1 MSLPG
6 KEAKMEC
13 WTCKS
18 NSGEKRISPGP
29 TIYEGKYWLVEH
41 AYPVKVVGWLV
52 VVLKRHAEALHELT
66 AEEFAE
72 LGQIQVKLVK
82 VLFEELHC
90 EKEYVS
96 CYAEMEHF
104 RHIHFH
110 VFAKTADLPDE
121 LKGGKSFALLKV
133 TVEEAISANEIIEFC
148 QLLKERMH
156 REESTVA
163 IV

>member
-1 MSLPG
+1 
-6 KEAKMEC
+6 MEC

-29 TIYEGKYWLVEH
+29 TIYEGNYWLVEH

-52 VVLKRHAEALHELT
+52 IVLKRHAEALHELT

-72 LGQIQVKLVK
+72 LGHIQAKLIK

-110 VFAKTADLPDE
+110 VFAKPPDFPEE
-121 LKGGKSFALLKV
+121 LKGGRSFALLKV
-133 TVEEAISANEIIEFC
+133 TLEEAVPPGKIIAFC
-148 QLLKERMH
+148 ELLKNRLTPI
-156 REESTVA
+156 SKP
-163 IV
+163 